1 MLKFYRGERL
11 AQKLHRY
18 QPGEQALVRGSFEV
32 VEVIAQYDLDVLV
45 RRAGSQTTYSADQLE
60 PYSDTC
66 PLP

>member
-1 MLKFYRGERL
+1 MHKYQRGD
-11 AQKLHRY
+11 
-18 QPGEQALVRGSFEV
+18 QALVRGSFEV